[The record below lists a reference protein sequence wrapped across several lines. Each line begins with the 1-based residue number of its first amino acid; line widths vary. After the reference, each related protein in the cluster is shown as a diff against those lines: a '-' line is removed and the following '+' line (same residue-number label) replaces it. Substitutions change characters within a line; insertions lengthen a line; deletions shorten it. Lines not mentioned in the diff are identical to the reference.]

1 MTMSAS
7 DLARIRFAFSPLWE
21 VAASVRVLK
30 EPARHPLHQS
40 WLAEVGPRL
49 QRGTAD
55 FSLLFDLV
63 PTPTKYLPGFLA
75 PTPSTQRPTLAAE
88 LEDLRAV
95 PSDSVRAM
103 IEDAGRPASGP
114 VRRLHADP
122 DRELHRLA
130 QAIESYWQLAIEPW
144 WPSMLDLLEQDARH
158 RGALLVEGGT
168 DRLLN
173 GLSPKV
179 RWRDDGLRVAHRY
192 LSGTRALDGR
202 GLVLVPS
209 TFVWPTVFSKLEP
222 LWPAAL
228 RCPSRG
234 VAALWAPEQRTVP
247 DALAAVIGKSRALL
261 LTELP
266 SPRSTTELSR
276 RTRMS
281 AGNASQHLIALR
293 EAGLVSVRRE
303 GRYVL
308 YSRTAL
314 AEALLASATDHRW

>member
-1 MTMSAS
+1 MSAG
-7 DLARIRFAFSPLWE
+7 DLARVRFAFSPLWE

-30 EPARHPLHQS
+30 EPGSNPLHRS
-40 WLAEVGPRL
+40 WLAEVDQRL
-49 QRGTAD
+49 RRSTTD
-55 FSLLFDLV
+55 LSLLFDLV

-95 PSDSVRAM
+95 PPDSVRAM
-103 IEDAGRPASGP
+103 IENAGRPASDP

-122 DRELHRLA
+122 GRELHRLA
-130 QAIESYWQLAIEPW
+130 RAIEHYWKLAVEPW
-144 WPSMLDLLEQDARH
+144 WPSMLDLLEQDARY

-168 DRLLN
+168 TRLFN
-173 GLSPKV
+173 ELSPMV
-179 RWRDDGLRVAHRY
+179 RWRDDGLQVTHRY
-192 LSGTRALDGR
+192 LSGTQVLDGR

-209 TFVWPTVFSKLEP
+209 TFLWPTVFSKFDP

-228 RCPSRG
+228 RYPSRG
-234 VAALWAPEQRTVP
+234 VAALWTPERRTAP

-261 LTELP
+261 LTELS

-281 AGNASQHLIALR
+281 AGNASQHLTALR
-293 EAGLVSVRRE
+293 DAGLVSVRRV

-308 YSRTAL
+308 YGRTAL
-314 AEALLASATDHRW
+314 AEALLAQCD